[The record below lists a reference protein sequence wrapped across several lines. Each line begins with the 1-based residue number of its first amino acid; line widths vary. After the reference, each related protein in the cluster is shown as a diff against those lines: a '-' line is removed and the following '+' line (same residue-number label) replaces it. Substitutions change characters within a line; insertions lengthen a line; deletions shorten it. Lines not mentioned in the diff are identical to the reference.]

1 MEKNNNWW
9 KPKNLKKSEK
19 KFLYENDLGKLDVH
33 NDFGSYKLMLA
44 TNDPSKSLINA
55 HNDITPSY
63 RVKAMKKILGDF
75 NPQKIYDVGCGLG
88 FTTNEI
94 SKEYPFAKVIG
105 IDISD
110 DAVAFG
116 EKNFPNCQFLSEAV
130 DPENEKQVFSADLIC
145 AFEFYPFT
153 RTNIL
158 SDHRQY
164 LAHLTDDLS
173 EKGKLVIFQVWDN
186 PESLSVNYKDLANSF
201 PNLKFELYLMPI
213 SKIGKFVSSRF
224 FANVLS
230 EITRSI
236 LRGVTNRQLGKNKIL
251 VISKKT

>member
-1 MEKNNNWW
+1 MEKNDWW

-19 KFLYENDLGKLDVH
+19 KFLDENDLGKLDVR
-33 NDFGSYKLMLA
+33 NDFGSYKVMLA
-44 TNDPSKSLINA
+44 TNDPSKSLIHA

-63 RVKAMKKILGDF
+63 RVKAIKKILGDF

-94 SKEYPFAKVIG
+94 SKEYPLAKVIG
-105 IDISD
+105 IDVSD

-116 EKNFPNCQFLSEAV
+116 EKNFPNCRFLSEAV

-164 LAHLTDDLS
+164 LAHLTDELT
-173 EKGKLVIFQVWDN
+173 EKGKLVIFQLWDN
-186 PESLSVNYKDLANSF
+186 PESLSVNYKELASSF
-201 PNLKFELYLMPI
+201 PNLKFELHSMPI
-213 SKIGKFVSSRF
+213 RQIGKFVRSRR
-224 FANVLS
+224 FANIIS
-230 EITRSI
+230 EIARPI
-236 LRGVTNRQLGKNKIL
+236 FRGITGRQLGKIKTL
-251 VISKKT
+251 VISKK